1 MLVTCRAESIRILRI
16 QATAKAIW
24 LHLLIIQLT
33 RGLLLLELEQL
44 RMKISVNLDFQ
55 EQSKMH
61 LYNRLMELLGLLQ
74 VVVKALL
81 ILRKSCDTKP
91 IYNPS
96 PQMLVLWRE
105 KVTKVYSCKVFH
117 HSATKDKAVLNAKK
131 PKAKYNI
138 TQLTKYSARQA
149 ERILPIT
156 WLWMEMR
163 QLTRKITQRLDFSQ
177 KRPSIKAM
185 TPLSTDLQEHHKLQR
200 TNQSLLTSSHL
211 FSLNLVK
218 EVVHL
223 TLLPTKLDLKLLSE
237 SKSIEWV
244 LYLR

>member
-1 MLVTCRAESIRILRI
+1 MRYLQWPLILELNWRTNLLMLVTCRAESIRILRI
-16 QATAKAIW
+16 LATARVTW
-24 LHLLIIQLT
+24 LHLRIRQLM

-44 RMKISVNLDFQ
+44 RMKIYASLGFL

-74 VVVKALL
+74 LVVKALL

-131 PKAKYNI
+131 LKAK
-138 TQLTKYSARQA
+138 
-149 ERILPIT
+149 
-156 WLWMEMR
+156 
-163 QLTRKITQRLDFSQ
+163 
-177 KRPSIKAM
+177 
-185 TPLSTDLQEHHKLQR
+185 
-200 TNQSLLTSSHL
+200 
-211 FSLNLVK
+211 
-218 EVVHL
+218 
-223 TLLPTKLDLKLLSE
+223 
-237 SKSIEWV
+237 
-244 LYLR
+244 